1 MARIRKGYARRKDGR
16 LMRQFYR
23 DGRRYTVYGKTY
35 DECDKKEAEILNSAV
50 NVAQPVPI
58 VQARAQPEPKKEVPL
73 LDDYFEYWSKKRQN
87 IVKVSTSI
95 NVRQIYIGNIKE
107 RFGMKRLDEIKRKDA
122 IDFQMYLLNERKL
135 KSTYANSIMVHLH
148 SIMREAVCDGYIE
161 KNPCDNIHR
170 AKKSECAVDVHDTIH
185 RALDNRELQV
195 FFEEAE
201 RTYYVNLYKMQLY
214 TGMRIGEACAL
225 EWSDIDYKA
234 NVIHITKTATDTNSG
249 VVIQTPKTKKSK
261 RDIPLTDEIRSTI
274 DSQRRRCR
282 YEKPKG
288 ALFANPR
295 GVSPS
300 PTSVSLSMRHII
312 QRINKDRIRIEPFSS
327 HAFRNTFA
335 TRAVESGMNPE
346 TLKGI
351 LGHAKISMTMDLY
364 YHLSEEKKQNEMKLV
379 HINF

>member
-16 LMRQFYR
+16 LMRQFYHN
-23 DGRRYTVYGKTY
+23 GKRYTVYGKTY
-35 DECDKKEAEILNSAV
+35 DECDTKEAEIVNSV
-50 NVAQPVPI
+50 NI
-58 VQARAQPEPKKEVPL
+58 VQPAQQVIQAEPKKEVPL
-73 LDDYFEYWSKKRQN
+73 LDDYFIDWSEKRKN

-95 NVRQIYIGNIKE
+95 NVRQVYVRYIKE
-107 RFGMKRLDEIKRKDA
+107 PLGKKRLDEIKRKDA
-122 IDFQMYLLNERKL
+122 LDLQANLLNERKL
-135 KSTYANSIMVHLH
+135 SSTYTNTVMVHLH
-148 SIMREAVCDGYIE
+148 CIMREAVCDGFIE

-170 AKKSECAVDVHDTIH
+170 VKKSELAADAHDTIH
-185 RALDNRELQV
+185 RALDNHELHL
-195 FFEEAE
+195 FFDEAKK
-201 RTYYVNLYKMQLY
+201 TYYVNLYKLQLY

-234 NVIHITKTATDTNSG
+234 NVIHIAKTATDTNSG

-261 RDIPLTDEIRSTI
+261 RDVPLTDEIRSVI
-274 DSQRRRCR
+274 DSQRERCI
-282 YEKPKG
+282 YENPKG
-288 ALFANPR
+288 ALFANPN
-295 GVSPS
+295 GKFPS
-300 PTSVSLSMRHII
+300 PCSVSLSMRHII
-312 QRINKDRIRIEPFSS
+312 QRINKERVRIEPFSS